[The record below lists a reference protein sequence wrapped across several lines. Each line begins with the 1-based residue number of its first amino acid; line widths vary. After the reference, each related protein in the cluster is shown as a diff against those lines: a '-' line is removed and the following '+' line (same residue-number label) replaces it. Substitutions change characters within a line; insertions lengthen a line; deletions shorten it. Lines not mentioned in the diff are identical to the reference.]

1 MSDDLNTNQHSVRP
15 ELSRFDWDDIAV
27 FLALAR
33 HKSLSGAARL
43 LNVNHSTI
51 GRRIRELESAL
62 ETKLFERTRHG
73 FLLTEAGELL
83 FKDAEGVEA
92 HISNIALQFSGEASR
107 ISGTVRVATMEAL
120 GSLFLAPRFI
130 DLYEKAPSIDIELVT
145 ASHWINLSKREA
157 DVLISFP
164 KPNGHRI
171 ESEKIGEF
179 ALFLYASKDYLQANG
194 MPTKVDDLKN
204 HRFVGYIDELIMIST
219 VRWLSDVLRNQDA
232 QFRSTSLVAQYHAT
246 ASGLGVSML
255 PTFVAENDP
264 RLVRIL
270 PNQIKVK
277 RDFWLSVHHDLE
289 HIARVQQVMTFL
301 RELIQGNA
309 GFLNGDEV
317 RAK

>member
-1 MSDDLNTNQHSVRP
+1 MLDDLNTSQRSVRP
-15 ELSRFDWDDIAV
+15 DLARFDWGDIAV

-43 LNVNHSTI
+43 LNVNHSTV

-73 FLLTEAGELL
+73 FLLTDAGELL

-92 HISNIALQFSGEASR
+92 HISNIALQFSGEESR

-120 GSLFLAPRFI
+120 GSLFLAPKFV
-130 DLYEKAPSIDIELVT
+130 DLYNKVPSINIELVT
-145 ASHWINLSKREA
+145 ASHWINLPKREA

-171 ESEKIGEF
+171 GSEKIGEF
-179 ALFLYASKDYLQANG
+179 ALFLYASHDYLEQHGTPA
-194 MPTKVDDLKN
+194 KIDDLKH
-204 HRFVGYIDELIMIST
+204 HRFVGYIDELIMIPA

-246 ASGLGVSML
+246 AAGMGVSML
-255 PTFVAENDP
+255 PTFVAESDP
-264 RLVRIL
+264 RLVRVL
-270 PNQIKVK
+270 PHQIKVK

-289 HIARVQQVMTFL
+289 HINRVKQVLKFL
-301 RELIQGNA
+301 KNVIHENA
-309 GFLNGDEV
+309 DYLEG
-317 RAK
+317 K

>member
-1 MSDDLNTNQHSVRP
+1 MSDDLNTSQHSVRP
-15 ELSRFDWDDIAV
+15 DLSRFDWGDIAV

-43 LNVNHSTI
+43 LNVNHSTV

-73 FLLTEAGELL
+73 FLLTDAGELL

-120 GSLFLAPRFI
+120 GSLFLAPRFV
-130 DLYEKAPSIDIELVT
+130 DLYEKVPSINVELVT
-145 ASHWINLSKREA
+145 ASHWINLPKREA

-171 ESEKIGEF
+171 DSEKIGEF
-179 ALFLYASKDYLQANG
+179 ALFLYASHDYLEQHGTPA
-194 MPTKVDDLKN
+194 TIDDLKK
-204 HRFVGYIDELIMIST
+204 HRFVGYIDELIMIPA
-219 VRWLSDVLRNQDA
+219 VRWLSDVLRNQDT

-246 ASGLGVSML
+246 AAGMGVSML
-255 PTFVAENDP
+255 PTFVAESDP
-264 RLVRIL
+264 RLVRVL
-270 PNQIKVK
+270 PNDIKVK

-289 HIARVQQVMTFL
+289 HINRVKQVLKFL
-301 RELIQGNA
+301 KNLIHENA
-309 GFLNGDEV
+309 DYLEG
-317 RAK
+317 K

>member
-1 MSDDLNTNQHSVRP
+1 MADKLDTSKSIVGPD
-15 ELSRFDWDDIAV
+15 LSRFDWGDVAV

-33 HKSLSGAARL
+33 HKSLSGAARS

-51 GRRIRELESAL
+51 GRRVRELESAL

-73 FLLTEAGELL
+73 FLLTDAGEML

-120 GSLFLAPRFI
+120 GSLYLSPRFV
-130 DLYEKAPSIDIELVT
+130 DLYEKVPSINVELVT
-145 ASHWINLSKREA
+145 AAHWINLSKREA

-164 KPNGHRI
+164 KPIGHRI
-171 ESEKIGEF
+171 DSEKIGEF
-179 ALFLYASKDYLQANG
+179 ALFLYASQDYLDRHGTPQSI
-194 MPTKVDDLKN
+194 DDLKH
-204 HRFVGYIDELIMIST
+204 HRFVGYIDELIMISA

-246 ASGLGVSML
+246 ASGLGIAML
-255 PTFVAENDP
+255 PTFVAGNDP

-270 PNQIKVK
+270 PSQIKVK

-289 HIARVQQVMTFL
+289 HIARVKQVMKFL
-301 RELIQGNA
+301 KHLIQDNA
-309 GFLNGDEV
+309 DFLNGD
-317 RAK
+317 